1 MSAVPT
7 VGESRPRIT
16 RIVVVLPAPVGPR
29 KPVTFPGWT
38 AKLSPSTAVTGPKRL
53 VSPLT
58 SMTTALTEGRRCSR
72 SGGAD
77 CAGACSGWTG
87 SDGAGG
93 GCAGAGGLAAA
104 GGSPGSYGW
113 MGARVSSGIPGFLV
127 RPKARYARPPH
138 GTAAHM
144 TSAHAHLG
152 R

>member
-7 VGESRPRIT
+7 VGESRPSIT
-16 RIVVVLPAPVGPR
+16 RIVVVLPAPFGPR

-72 SGGAD
+72 SGGAGCEGAGCEGAGCD
-77 CAGACSGWTG
+77 EAGCEGAGCDEAGCDEAGCDGACSGWTG

-104 GGSPGSYGW
+104 GG
-113 MGARVSSGIPGFLV
+113 
-127 RPKARYARPPH
+127 
-138 GTAAHM
+138 
-144 TSAHAHLG
+144 
-152 R
+152 